1 MRYKFF
7 NFWLNFFFL
16 SSIYTRLQYEDSMIP
31 FPSHIRSSSTSIS
44 LHFMSYTR
52 EGNLQDFIVWCQ
64 QRRRIIYNPWIWIIA
79 YVYEQYPLKHWLIAT
94 DSSRVLTATLFFTLN
109 TEYGLRCT
117 ALDIKVK
124 DVALS
129 LWSCCIFPIFIKF
142 IYNET
147 CVKWPLNCVV
157 SQGRWSFKKWN
168 INLLRKMH
176 MVDVVLCYVVVRHQ
190 PISPISFRVTSLVLG
205 QSHDC
210 PSASETT
217 LNDMG
222 KSITS
227 SRKGCYD
234 YNNTKHN
241 KTMRILFGMY
251 HKISNIRRT

>member
-1 MRYKFF
+1 M
-7 NFWLNFFFL
+7 
-16 SSIYTRLQYEDSMIP
+16 
-31 FPSHIRSSSTSIS
+31 
-44 LHFMSYTR
+44 
-52 EGNLQDFIVWCQ
+52 
-64 QRRRIIYNPWIWIIA
+64 IA
-79 YVYEQYPLKHWLIAT
+79 YVYEQYPLEHWLIAFHN
-94 DSSRVLTATLFFTLN
+94 SRVLTATLFFTLN

-117 ALDIKVK
+117 ALDTKVK

-147 CVKWPLNCVV
+147 CVKWPMNCVV
-157 SQGRWSFKKWN
+157 SQGRWSFKKGN

-190 PISPISFRVTSLVLG
+190 PILPISFRVTSLALG
-205 QSHDC
+205 QSYDC
-210 PSASETT
+210 PSANETT

-234 YNNTKHN
+234 YNKTKHN
-241 KTMRILFGMY
+241 KIICILYGMY
-251 HKISNIRRT
+251 SGPWFNIKMSSYQYRKYHCGDKMGIRSSYHLHNGISYTSKITSLYWTNPLVTSYGIQHFSQDCFR